1 MNTTEILDLKKILST
16 PKKVVIV
23 PHKNPDGDAMGSTLG
38 LYHYLKK
45 LGHSAT
51 VIAPN
56 DYPEFLKWIPGTK
69 EVLIHEENTTA
80 SDVLISEADLIFTL
94 DFNALHRCGAMGS
107 TY

>member
-80 SDVLISEADLIFTL
+80 
-94 DFNALHRCGAMGS
+94 C
-107 TY
+107 